1 MKIVDLVNRLEEI
14 EKESKG
20 EAQKMCAELI
30 DDLIEYDL
38 KIAKMMSSQANNSIM
53 KQLEQEGDE
62 FIKFL
67 MEEGIKSGSIGEA

>member
-1 MKIVDLVNRLEEI
+1 
-14 EKESKG
+14 
-20 EAQKMCAELI
+20 MCAELI

-38 KIAKMMSSQANNSIM
+38 KIAKMMSSQSNNSIM

>member
-1 MKIVDLVNRLEEI
+1 MKITDLVSRLEQI
-14 EKESKG
+14 EKKSDGDAKEL
-20 EAQKMCAELI
+20 CANLI

-38 KIAKMMSSQANNSIM
+38 KMAKMLQNAPVM
-53 KQLEQEGDE
+53 KELEQGGDE

>member
-1 MKIVDLVNRLEEI
+1 MKITDLVNRLEEI
-14 EKESKG
+14 EKVSDS
-20 EAQKMCAELI
+20 EAKELCANLI

-38 KIAKMMSSQANNSIM
+38 KMAQMIKNASSPVM
-53 KQLEQEGDE
+53 KELEQEGDE